1 MPWIMGRAETFVK
14 EIENLER
21 YPSLVIA
28 RHIDEV
34 GVLHMQKVNE
44 RIQHH
49 EQKRQDQ
56 VRQEEEKLAAKTE
69 RQLERANQK
78 KI

>member
-1 MPWIMGRAETFVK
+1 MPWIVSHAETFVK

-21 YPSLVIA
+21 YPSTVVA

-49 EQKRQDQ
+49 EQKRQD
-56 VRQEEEKLAAKTE
+56 
-69 RQLERANQK
+69 
-78 KI
+78 